1 MIGES
6 QSRPPA
12 TLLMIRSQGNML
24 LSLVS
29 HPNPAQILISAI
41 QKRGGA
47 GLISKEEDFYLA
59 LLNPASEGG
68 GIREAVKI
76 MGGDPGKGALSLE
89 MEDSLVQGQAVQV
102 SWQPASHRAEAD
114 LQFMQKSSLP
124 TSLPLSPSRLSFG
137 ALARSDDPDSEDS
150 DAAQRKPRVEEG
162 FMGLSEAGF
171 LYSVRGRSAMGT
183 AGGGF
188 AVLR

>member
-1 MIGES
+1 
-6 QSRPPA
+6 
-12 TLLMIRSQGNML
+12 ML
-24 LSLVS
+24 LSLTS

-102 SWQPASHRAEAD
+102 SFTTRFTSG
-114 LQFMQKSSLP
+114 QKLIISSCRNP
-124 TSLPLSPSRLSFG
+124 RYRP
-137 ALARSDDPDSEDS
+137 ALACRRQD
-150 DAAQRKPRVEEG
+150 
-162 FMGLSEAGF
+162 
-171 LYSVRGRSAMGT
+171 
-183 AGGGF
+183 
-188 AVLR
+188 